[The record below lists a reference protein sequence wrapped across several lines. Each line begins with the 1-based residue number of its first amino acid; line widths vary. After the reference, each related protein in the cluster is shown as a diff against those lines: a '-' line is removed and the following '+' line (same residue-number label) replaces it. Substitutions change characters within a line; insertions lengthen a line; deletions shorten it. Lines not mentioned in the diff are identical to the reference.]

1 MGMMTLETG
10 AGSSRD
16 SLLYPAYRS
25 VSPYLQQRKGI
36 GIVYWRLTKGLPETK
51 NLHSKSF
58 ALDMPILL
66 DR

>member
-1 MGMMTLETG
+1 MGMMKLETG
-10 AGSSRD
+10 VDSSCD
-16 SLLYPAYRS
+16 SLPYLAYRS
-25 VSPYLQQRKGI
+25 VSSHLQQRKGR
-36 GIVYWRLTKGLPETK
+36 GIAYLRLTKGLPETK